1 MPSKRDS
8 IRVAVALDC
17 EIGTAASGDSE
28 LIRVTLVDYFSEEI
42 LIDNLVQP
50 DVPMQHLV
58 TRYSGVSWPDLKK
71 ARRTRTCLS
80 GKAGA
85 RQAVWKYVGTDTIVV
100 GYGVSNDL
108 RALRWI
114 HTVVVDSLIREES
127 NRSKIEEGVTGTN
140 QAAKIVVQENL
151 QGKSIV
157 DVSAEFLSPT
167 MQGQADTTS
176 SMVSEKDMPNEVPIH
191 KPSSHSLKALA
202 KKYLN
207 WDIQTSGRRGHDSL
221 EDAVAARDVVHWDVL
236 HLNRDSQA

>member
-1 MPSKRDS
+1 MPPKRDS

-17 EIGTAASGDSE
+17 EMGTAASGDSE

-50 DVPMQHLV
+50 DVPMQHLN

-71 ARRTRTCLS
+71 ARRNGTCLS

-85 RQAVWKYVGTDTIVV
+85 RQAVWEYVGIDTIVV
-100 GYGVSNDL
+100 GHGVSNDL

-114 HTVVVDSLIREES
+114 HTVVVDSLIRHES

-151 QGKSIV
+151 QGKGIV
-157 DVSAEFLSPT
+157 DVSAEFLPLT
-167 MQGQADTTS
+167 MQGQADATS
-176 SMVSEKDMPNEVPIH
+176 SMEKDMPNEVPIR

-207 WDIQTSGRRGHDSL
+207 RDIQTSGRRGHDSL
-221 EDAVAARDVVHWDVL
+221 EDAVAARDVVHWNVL

>member
-1 MPSKRDS
+1 M
-8 IRVAVALDC
+8 
-17 EIGTAASGDSE
+17 
-28 LIRVTLVDYFSEEI
+28 DYFSEEI

-50 DVPMQHLV
+50 DVPMQHLN

-71 ARRTRTCLS
+71 ARRNGTCLS

-100 GYGVSNDL
+100 GHGVSNDL

-114 HTVVVDSLIREES
+114 HTVVVDSLIIES
-127 NRSKIEEGVTGTN
+127 NRSKIEEGVMGTN
-140 QAAKIVVQENL
+140 QAAKLVVQEDL
-151 QGKSIV
+151 QGKGFV
-157 DVSAEFLSPT
+157 DVSAEFLCPT
-167 MQGQADTTS
+167 MQGQADATS
-176 SMVSEKDMPNEVPIH
+176 TMVSGKDVQNEAPIR

-207 WDIQTSGRRGHDSL
+207 KDIQTSGRRGHDSL
-221 EDAVAARDVVHWDVL
+221 EDAVAARDVVHWKVL